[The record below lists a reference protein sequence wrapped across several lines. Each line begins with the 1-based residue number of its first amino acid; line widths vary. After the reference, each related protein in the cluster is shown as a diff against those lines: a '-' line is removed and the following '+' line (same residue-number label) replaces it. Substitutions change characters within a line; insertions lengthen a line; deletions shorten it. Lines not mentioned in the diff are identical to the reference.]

1 MADDQ
6 TAGNEAT
13 AAPAP
18 APAAPPSAGSGNGA
32 KVGGWILVSLGGLL
46 VIAGIALVVIH
57 LTQRE
62 NGGYYTSSAVQVGAP
77 GYAVTTEGLDI
88 GDLPG
93 PVTDAIGR
101 VRVNVRSNNGQA
113 LFVGIGHR
121 SDVSAYLGGVRRS
134 EVTDVNGDNITYK
147 LHSGG
152 PPAGPPARQSFW
164 QASSSGT
171 GQITVT
177 WKVKGGTWAIVLMN
191 ANGAA
196 PVSATVSVGA
206 NTNLVLWVGIGL
218 LVLGLILG
226 GAGTGLLLSSNR
238 SARPDAA

>member
-1 MADDQ
+1 M
-6 TAGNEAT
+6 
-13 AAPAP
+13 PAHRI
-18 APAAPPSAGSGNGA
+18 ARLIA
-32 KVGGWILVSLGGLL
+32 
-46 VIAGIALVVIH
+46 VIAGIAGVVLCGLVPLLPVK
-57 LTQRE
+57 Q
-62 NGGYYTSSAVQVGAP
+62 
-77 GYAVTTEGLDI
+77 TTATI
-88 GDLPG
+88 VWPQAPG

-101 VRVNVRSNNGQA
+101 VRVNVRSSNGQA
-113 LFVGIGHR
+113 LFVGIGPR

-152 PPAGPPARQSFW
+152 PPAGPPASQSFW
-164 QASSSGT
+164 EASSSGT
-171 GQITVT
+171 GQITVS

-218 LVLGLILG
+218 LVLGLILD
-226 GAGTGLLLSSNR
+226 GAGTGLLLSSR
-238 SARPDAA
+238 SARPGAA